1 MDNLAI
7 RHLSANADQ
16 AYAKV
21 VSQVDTFYS
30 VETESGLYRVRRAVS
45 CVVQPELNDLVL
57 VSLSS
62 LGGGYILAVLERE
75 QGAKA
80 TLSFDADVDIKTDE
94 GSLSIASKQG
104 IDLAS
109 PEEIN
114 LVSSSLG
121 ISSSKGEINIG
132 RLSFLGNF
140 FEGSLE
146 TVKLLARTFD
156 SITDRFFRRTKRS
169 YRFVED
175 TDQVKTGS
183 LNYIADKSLMLRG
196 TFSQMTAKEDVHIDG
211 ERINIG

>member
-16 AYAKV
+16 VYAKV

-30 VETESGLYRVRRAVS
+30 VETESGLYRVRRAVG
-45 CVVQPELNDLVL
+45 CVVQPEVNDLVL

-132 RLSFLGNF
+132 RLTFLGGF

-175 TDQVKTGS
+175 TDQVKAGS

-196 TFSQMTAKEDVHIDG
+196 TFSQMTAKEDVHIDA

>member
-21 VSQVDTFYS
+21 VSQADTFYS

-80 TLSFDADVDIKTDE
+80 TL
-94 GSLSIASKQG
+94 
-104 IDLAS
+104 
-109 PEEIN
+109 
-114 LVSSSLG
+114 
-121 ISSSKGEINIG
+121 
-132 RLSFLGNF
+132 
-140 FEGSLE
+140 
-146 TVKLLARTFD
+146 
-156 SITDRFFRRTKRS
+156 
-169 YRFVED
+169 
-175 TDQVKTGS
+175 
-183 LNYIADKSLMLRG
+183 
-196 TFSQMTAKEDVHIDG
+196 
-211 ERINIG
+211 

>member
-1 MDNLAI
+1 MENIA
-7 RHLSANADQ
+7 RKHLYANAEQ

-21 VSQVDTFYS
+21 VSQADTFYS

-45 CVVQPELNDLVL
+45 CVVQPEVNDLVL

-109 PEEIN
+109 PQEIN

-146 TVKLLARTFD
+146 TVKLLARAFD

-183 LNYIADKSLMLRG
+183 INYIADKSLMLRG
-196 TFSQMTAKEDVHIDG
+196 TFAQMTAKEDVHIDA

>member
-1 MDNLAI
+1 MDNLA
-7 RHLSANADQ
+7 RKHLSANAGQ

-45 CVVQPELNDLVL
+45 CVVQPEVNDLVL

-132 RLSFLGNF
+132 RLTFLGNF

-146 TVKLLARTFD
+146 TVKLLARAFD
-156 SITDRFFRRTKRS
+156 SITERFFRRTKRS

-175 TDQVKTGS
+175 TDQVKTGA

>member
-1 MDNLAI
+1 MDNLA
-7 RHLSANADQ
+7 RKQVYSEATQ
-16 AYAKV
+16 EYGKV
-21 VSQVDTFYS
+21 VGQEDSFYS
-30 VETESGLYRVRRAVS
+30 VETASGLYRVLRAVS
-45 CVVQPELNDLVL
+45 CVVQPEVTDLVL

-80 TLSFDADVDIKTDE
+80 TLSFDSDVDIRTSE
-94 GSLSIASKQG
+94 GSLSIASKRG

-109 PEEIN
+109 PEDIN
-114 LVSSSLG
+114 LISSRLGIVSSE
-121 ISSSKGEINIG
+121 GEINISK
-132 RLSFLGNF
+132 LTFLGSF

-156 SITDRFFRRTKRS
+156 SITERFFRRTKRS
-169 YRFVED
+169 YRFIED
-175 TDQVKTGS
+175 TDQVKAGS

-196 TFSQMTAKEDVHIDG
+196 TFSQMTAKEDVHIDA

>member
-1 MDNLAI
+1 MDNLA
-7 RHLSANADQ
+7 RKHLYSEATQ
-16 AYAKV
+16 EYGKV
-21 VSQVDTFYS
+21 VGQEDSFYS
-30 VETESGLYRVRRAVS
+30 VETDSGLYRVTRAVS
-45 CVVQPELNDLVL
+45 CVVQPEVNDLVL

-80 TLSFDADVDIKTDE
+80 TLSFDSDVDIRTSE
-94 GSLSIASKQG
+94 GSLSISSKQG

-109 PEEIN
+109 TEDIN
-114 LVSSSLG
+114 LIASRLG
-121 ISSSKGEINIG
+121 ITSSQGEINISK
-132 RLSFLGNF
+132 LTFLGSF

-156 SITDRFFRRTKRS
+156 SITERFFRRTKRS
-169 YRFVED
+169 YRFIED

-183 LNYIADKSLMLRG
+183 LNYVADKSLMLRG
-196 TFSQMTAKEDVHIDG
+196 TFSQITAKEDIHIDG

>member
-16 AYAKV
+16 VYAKV

-30 VETESGLYRVRRAVS
+30 VETESGLYRVRRAVG
-45 CVVQPELNDLVL
+45 CVVQPEVNDLVL

-132 RLSFLGNF
+132 RLTFLGGF

-175 TDQVKTGS
+175 TDQVKAGS
-183 LNYIADKSLMLRG
+183 LNYIADKFLMLRG
-196 TFSQMTAKEDVHIDG
+196 TFSQMTAKEDVHIDA

>member
-1 MDNLAI
+1 MDNLA
-7 RHLSANADQ
+7 RKHS
-16 AYAKV
+16 YAKATQEYGKV
-21 VSQVDTFYS
+21 LRQEDKFYS
-30 VETESGLYRVRRAVS
+30 VETDSGLYRVMRAVG
-45 CVVQPELNDLVL
+45 CVVQPEVNDLVL

-80 TLSFDADVDIKTDE
+80 TLSFDSDVDIRSPE

-109 PEEIN
+109 PEDIN
-114 LVSSSLG
+114 LVSSRFG
-121 ISSSKGEINIG
+121 VSSSQGEINIS
-132 RLSFLGNF
+132 RLTFLGSF

-146 TVKLLARTFD
+146 TIKLLARTFD
-156 SITDRFFRRTKRS
+156 AITERFFRRTKRS
-169 YRFVED
+169 YRFIED
-175 TDQVKTGS
+175 TDQVKAGS

-196 TFSQMTAKEDVHIDG
+196 TFSQMTAKEDVHIDA

>member
-30 VETESGLYRVRRAVS
+30 VETESGLYRVRRALS
-45 CVVQPELNDLVL
+45 CVVQPEVNDLVL

-121 ISSSKGEINIG
+121 ISSSKAEINIG
-132 RLSFLGNF
+132 RLTFLGSF

-196 TFSQMTAKEDVHIDG
+196 TFSQMTAKEDVHIDA

>member
-1 MDNLAI
+1 MDNLA
-7 RHLSANADQ
+7 RKHLYGKATQ
-16 AYAKV
+16 EYGKV
-21 VSQVDTFYS
+21 AGQEGRFY
-30 VETESGLYRVRRAVS
+30 VIETDSGLHRVMRAVG
-45 CVVQPELNDLVL
+45 CVVQPEVNDLVL

-80 TLSFDADVDIKTDE
+80 TLSFDSDVDIRTSE

-109 PEEIN
+109 TEAIN
-114 LVSSSLG
+114 LIASRLG
-121 ISSSKGEINIG
+121 IASSEGEINIS
-132 RLSFLGNF
+132 RLTFLGSF

-156 SITDRFFRRTKRS
+156 AITERFFRRTKRS
-169 YRFVED
+169 YRFIED
-175 TDQVKTGS
+175 TDQVKAGS
-183 LNYIADKSLMLRG
+183 LNYVADKSLMLRG

>member
-30 VETESGLYRVRRAVS
+30 VETESGLYRVRRALS
-45 CVVQPELNDLVL
+45 CVVQPEVNDLVL

-121 ISSSKGEINIG
+121 ISSSKAEINIG
-132 RLSFLGNF
+132 RLTFLGSF

>member
-1 MDNLAI
+1 MDNLARKKI
-7 RHLSANADQ
+7 YSEATQ
-16 AYAKV
+16 EYGTV
-21 VSQVDTFYS
+21 VGQEDSFYS
-30 VETESGLYRVRRAVS
+30 VETDSGLYRVMRAVS
-45 CVVQPELNDLVL
+45 CVVQPEVNDLVL

-80 TLSFDADVDIKTDE
+80 TLSFDSDVDIRTSD

-109 PEEIN
+109 SEDIN
-114 LVSSSLG
+114 LIASRLG
-121 ISSSKGEINIG
+121 IASSEGEVNIS
-132 RLSFLGNF
+132 RLTFLGSF
-140 FEGSLE
+140 FEGSME
-146 TVKLLARTFD
+146 TVKVLARTFD
-156 SITDRFFRRTKRS
+156 AITERFFSRTKRS
-169 YRFVED
+169 YRFIED

-183 LNYIADKSLMLRG
+183 LNYVADKSLMLKG